1 MFIPTVWSENS
12 CSARLSPV
20 SGWGGGGGG
29 GAGQACYTL
38 GSEALRLYLELS
50 DDAAILTSSPT
61 LLLVQV
67 VKPDTAEWE

>member
-1 MFIPTVWSENS
+1 MPDCLPSV
-12 CSARLSPV
+12 A
-20 SGWGGGGGG
+20 GG
-29 GAGQACYTL
+29 GAGQARYTL

-67 VKPDTAEWE
+67 VKPDTTRMGIGE